1 MLVMLPHAQV
11 AEIARTRGLRPD
23 CRRVSSSRR
32 TPRADCTAIGFGSFR
47 TGHIAVTI
55 ASNRKGTQGHDPR
68 LLRRLMLAES
78 LLKQGKADLAGR
90 VAFSLTHGPFDSPE
104 RRTAATLFA
113 STGTAAR
120 GS

>member
-1 MLVMLPHAQV
+1 M
-11 AEIARTRGLRPD
+11 I
-23 CRRVSSSRR
+23 RRV
-32 TPRADCTAIGFGSFR
+32 PAAP
-47 TGHIAVTI
+47 A
-55 ASNRKGTQGHDPR
+55 PR
-68 LLRRLMLAES
+68 LLLAES

-104 RRTAATLFA
+104 RRTATTLFA